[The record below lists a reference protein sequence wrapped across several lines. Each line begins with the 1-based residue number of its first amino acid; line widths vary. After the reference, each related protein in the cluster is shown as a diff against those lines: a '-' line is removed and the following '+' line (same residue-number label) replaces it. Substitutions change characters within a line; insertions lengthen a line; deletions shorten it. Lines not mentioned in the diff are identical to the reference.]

1 MGRVGGWESKVIVY
15 VRDASLQFCFGEFAA
30 AVFTH
35 KTHAYLTELGCV
47 NTRFGDFPCN
57 TSKTLISDARVCC
70 RCGTNIDT
78 CPNTELYNM
87 TQNRP
92 SAHEADSIRYE
103 LVQGN
108 VGSYV
113 HERRTFQIILFDTRG
128 CAMMLTHRSTA
139 YVQLGRL

>member
-1 MGRVGGWESKVIVY
+1 MRERGNC
-15 VRDASLQFCFGEFAA
+15 VRERCIIAILFWRICA

-35 KTHAYLTELGCV
+35 KTHAYLIELGCV

-57 TSKTLISDARVCC
+57 TSKTSILDARVCC

-78 CPNTELYNM
+78 CSITELYNM

-92 SAHEADSIRYE
+92 LAHEADSIRYE

-108 VGSYV
+108 AGSYV
-113 HERRTFQIILFDTRG
+113 HERRTFQVILFDARV
-128 CAMMLTHRSTA
+128 CAMVLTHTSTA